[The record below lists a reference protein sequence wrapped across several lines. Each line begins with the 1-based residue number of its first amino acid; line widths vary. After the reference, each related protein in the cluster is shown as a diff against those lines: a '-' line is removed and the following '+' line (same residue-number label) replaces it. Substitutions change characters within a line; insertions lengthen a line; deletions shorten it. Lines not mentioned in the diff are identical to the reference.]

1 MEGAGEFTVTFYDV
15 NPHVWL
21 GLFELSFVL
30 CNPHFPFLPGLRGEV
45 SCSYFILAPQTPRS
59 SFILCA
65 DD

>member
-30 CNPHFPFLPGLRGEV
+30 CNPHFPFLPGLRDEV
-45 SCSYFILAPQTPRS
+45 SCSH
-59 SFILCA
+59 
-65 DD
+65 